1 MFWHRMIRGRKII
14 SEDFERRGEVFQRT
28 ELEAFV
34 LGECAEDVAA
44 AIEEWLFSD
53 DGFYEKL
60 REAKESLI
68 LREVEGRL
76 PLRLSRQ
83 LALQAER
90 SPLLREEIAEARASH
105 ERLEASRWGRKT
117 SSWPPV
123 FAVAVAAVLLAVA
136 VLFGVRLNERRTL
149 LSRAADPPGL
159 APVRTQDAA
168 VSFFLPAMVLRD
180 APDGAVG
187 PVLRLSDDRRPVELQ
202 VEVPVGGAALWSVQ
216 VSGESVPPLR
226 LDGLPVK
233 AEGPL
238 RYVAVSLPA
247 GALKPGEYR
256 IVLRPNEGASP
267 TSERRE
273 IVKSFRVV
281 LSR

>member
-1 MFWHRMIRGRKII
+1 
-14 SEDFERRGEVFQRT
+14 VFQRA

-44 AIEEWLFSD
+44 AIEERLFSD

-60 REAKESLI
+60 RETKKSLI

-105 ERLEASRWGRKT
+105 ERLEVSRWGRKT
-117 SSWPPV
+117 SGWRPV
-123 FAVAVAAVLLAVA
+123 FAVAVAVVLLAVF
-136 VLFGVRLNERRTL
+136 FGVRLNKQRTL
-149 LSRAADPPGL
+149 LGKAADPPRL
-159 APVRTQDAA
+159 AQVRTQDAG

-202 VEVPVGGAALWSVQ
+202 VEVPVGGVTVWSVQ
-216 VSGESVPPLR
+216 VSGKSVPLLR

-256 IVLRPNEGASP
+256 IVLRPNGGASP
-267 TSERRE
+267 TSEGRE

>member
-1 MFWHRMIRGRKII
+1 MMRGRKII
-14 SEDFERRGEVFQRT
+14 SEDFERRGEVFQRA

-34 LGECAEDVAA
+34 LGECAEDVASE
-44 AIEEWLFSD
+44 IEEWLFSD

-68 LREVEGRL
+68 LREIEGRL
-76 PLRLSRQ
+76 PLQLSRQ

-90 SPLLREEIAEARASH
+90 SPLLRKEIAEARASH
-105 ERLEASRWGRKT
+105 ERLEVSRWGRKT
-117 SSWPPV
+117 SDWRPV

-136 VLFGVRLNERRTL
+136 VLFGVRLNE
-149 LSRAADPPGL
+149 SRAADPPGL
-159 APVRTQDAA
+159 AQVRTQDAG

-202 VEVPVGGAALWSVQ
+202 VEVPMGGVTLWSVQ
-216 VSGESVPPLR
+216 VSAKAVPLLR

-238 RYVAVSLPA
+238 CYVAVSLPA

-256 IVLRPNEGASP
+256 IVLRPNGGASP
-267 TSERRE
+267 TSEGRE